1 MSQVDYSRREPKANG
16 RRFITV
22 LVLVVVL
29 CLVSFSLGLMV
40 GKSGKPVVETTQIQT
55 VPLPPQPRTVAPQAQ
70 PAPSSEQS
78 AMAEVGDEKAS
89 QVTEQPASND
99 PLRELLPPVE
109 QMPLGSGINHGAEQ
123 TAAEQATAAAEPI
136 TATAPVK
143 VPLPAKP
150 VVTAPVVEKP
160 QAATTVVTTATGY
173 VVQVASFKHRQD
185 AETMSSKLGKD
196 FPVVVRQA
204 DLGEKGLWY
213 RVLVGPVATK
223 AEAETLKQDLKK
235 KASTDG
241 FIKKFSA

>member
-1 MSQVDYSRREPKANG
+1 MSQVDYSRREPKTNG

-22 LVLVVVL
+22 LVFVVVL

-40 GKSGKPVVETTQIQT
+40 GKSGKPSVETTQIQT
-55 VPLPPQPRTVAPQAQ
+55 VPLPPQPKAVTPQPLPSPASQPPATTQTVTESAPQT
-70 PAPSSEQS
+70 E
-78 AMAEVGDEKAS
+78 
-89 QVTEQPASND
+89 EQPASND

-123 TAAEQATAAAEPI
+123 AATEQATATAEPVPSAV
-136 TATAPVK
+136 TAKVPVLEETPSQPPVK
-143 VPLPAKP
+143 QPVPSA
-150 VVTAPVVEKP
+150 VTSV
-160 QAATTVVTTATGY
+160 TGY

-185 AETMSSKLGKD
+185 AETMSAKLGKD

-223 AEAETLKQDLKK
+223 PEAETLKQDLKK

-241 FIKKFSA
+241 FIKKISG